1 MRLEKEFRT
10 YLNTPFGNIEIVA
23 NELALKRINFLKN
36 SKNPSQD
43 DLKKSKILKITL
55 KQLKEY
61 FSGKRKEFD
70 LPLFVN
76 GTSLQQN
83 VWRDILNIPYGNTS
97 TYKNISKNI
106 RNPKA
111 CRAVGNAVGKNPIPI
126 VIPCHRVI
134 HSDGNLKGFSGGDHI
149 KRFLLKHEGV
159 I

>member
-10 YLNTPFGNIEIVA
+10 YLNAPFGNIEIVA
-23 NELALKRINFLKN
+23 NELALKRINFLK
-36 SKNPSQD
+36 SKKNRVQD
-43 DLKKSKILKITL
+43 DLKKSKILNITL

-61 FSGKRKEFD
+61 FSGKREEFD

-76 GTSLQQN
+76 GTILQQN
-83 VWRDILNIPYGNTS
+83 VWKEILNIPYGNTS

-106 RNPKA
+106 KNPKA

-134 HSDGNLKGFSGGDHI
+134 HSDGDIKGFSGGDHI
-149 KRFLLKHEGV
+149 KRFLLKQEGV